1 VLNKVHKNPEISP
14 LLIILPNKVVVGV
27 CVVLPHPDSPAFV
40 VTRHYFFFFT
50 QIGFDNDKTYKT
62 YRRNSHTW
70 APALPREHCRLTL
83 LYFSRFKS
91 PFRASG
97 QIRIVKEI
105 EIGFMDIIIA
115 CESEGLRTQCSGSG
129 MKTFRFGI
137 RDKHPGSAT
146 LAVPVP
152 YLNRKFTLS
161 TPVEPFLYS
170 SSQP

>member
-1 VLNKVHKNPEISP
+1 MLWASALPY
-14 LLIILPNKVVVGV
+14 LIQILVSSL
-27 CVVLPHPDSPAFV
+27 C
-40 VTRHYFFFFT
+40 RHYFFFFT
-50 QIGFDNDKTYKT
+50 HICFDNDKTYET
-62 YRRNSHTW
+62 WRRNSHAW
-70 APALPREHCRLTL
+70 VVLAPSREHCRLTL
-83 LYFSRFKS
+83 LYFSRLNS
-91 PFRASG
+91 PFRSS
-97 QIRIVKEI
+97 QPIRIVKEI
-105 EIGFMDIIIA
+105 EFGFMNIIIA
-115 CESEGLRTQCSGSG
+115 SESEGLRTQCSGSG